1 MIGLSTE
8 NAIVLM
14 NWIATIAHKVRC
26 HGMPGGP

>member
-14 NWIATIAHKVRC
+14 NWIPTIAQSVRRHC
-26 HGMPGGP
+26 AVVSP

>member
-14 NWIATIAHKVRC
+14 NWIATIAQSVRC
-26 HGMPGGP
+26 HCAPAAP

>member
-14 NWIATIAHKVRC
+14 NWIATIAQSVRC
-26 HGMPGGP
+26 QGVPAAA

>member
-14 NWIATIAHKVRC
+14 NWIPTIAQSVRC
-26 HGMPGGP
+26 HCAVVSP